1 MVIHARNFVTPDR
14 ALGGAVIEKSLRFT
28 SADNTY
34 LTRTNSTSGNRKTW
48 TYSFWFKRT
57 STGNI
62 SCLINGNTS
71 ALPWTFFYIE
81 NEKFWFWDIASSGV
95 GGDNYWYNIMRDF
108 NAWYH
113 VVLRVDTTQATAA
126 NRVRIYV
133 NGVQAPIEK
142 DNLSTIPQNRD
153 TQINGTTVTEI
164 FNNQARNRSLKGYL
178 ADVYMIDGQSL
189 DPTYFAYTESQTGI
203 WRPKKYTGTY
213 GTNGFHLEFKDNSGT
228 TATTLGKDTS
238 GNGNHWTPGNFSVS
252 AGAGND
258 SVEDTPTNNFCTMNS
273 IDRDSSV
280 TASDGNLK
288 VSNNNQVW
296 AGLKGTFAVSSG
308 KWYYE
313 IKGSDN
319 NLFCGWASDD
329 LDTFLA
335 SPQDNN
341 TVMSDGVLI
350 IVGTSGQYQLDT
362 GGSGTRINYGSAL
375 SANDVLGCAID
386 LDNNTAQYYINGTG
400 QGSINISSSKLATKQ
415 VHPYFISLYT
425 AQNYTFNFGQQ
436 PFTYTPPTGYK
447 TLSSKNL
454 PPNVPS
460 IIRPQKHF
468 DIVTYSGTGS
478 TNKIESLEF
487 APDLVWV
494 KRRDATNYH
503 ILSDTIRGAGNYLVS
518 NTNDA
523 ESSGGSQLINGF
535 LKNGFQVGTENAVN
549 NSSGTYVAWCWKAG
563 GAAVSNTNGNITSSV
578 SVNEE
583 AGFSIVS
590 YTGNGSNGQ
599 TVGHGLSQAPQ
610 WIILKNRDA
619 TQNWRV
625 WQHKLASDGS
635 KRLLLD
641 ATNASENAGFLN
653 DTAPTSTV
661 FTLGNADDAWNANG
675 DKFIAYCWHEVP
687 GYSKFGSYIG
697 NGSSEG
703 VFVHLGFRADFIMI
717 KSSSLETNWN
727 IVTADIDGYNVVTK
741 YLDAN
746 TSSAEGTYTFL
757 DVLSNGFKARN
768 VGNSFNQNGASY
780 IYMAFAKQPG
790 TTPFGTFPN
799 AR

>member
-95 GGDNYWYNIMRDF
+95 GGDNYWYNLMRDF

-468 DIVTYSGTGS
+468 ETVTYSGTGS

-563 GAAVSNTNGNITSSV
+563 GAAVTNNDGSIASQV

-583 AGFSIVS
+583 AGFSIVT
-590 YTGNGSNGQ
+590 YTGDGSSGK
-599 TVGHGLSQAPQ
+599 TVGHGL
-610 WIILKNRDA
+610 DA
-619 TQNWRV
+619 TPVISIR
-625 WQHKLASDGS
+625 KKKDASSDWFVHHTLVDGS
-635 KRLLLD
+635 MD
-641 ATNASENAGFLN
+641 FLKLN
-653 DTAPTSTV
+653 SNTSNSNSSLSAFTST
-661 FTLGNADDAWNANG
+661 TLPVDDNTNQYVS
-675 DKFIAYCWHEVP
+675 YCWHEVP

>member
-95 GGDNYWYNIMRDF
+95 GGDNYWYNLMRDF

-563 GAAVSNTNGNITSSV
+563 GAAVTNNDGSIASQV

-583 AGFSIVS
+583 AGFSIVT
-590 YTGNGSNGQ
+590 YTGDGSSGK
-599 TVGHGLSQAPQ
+599 TVGHGL
-610 WIILKNRDA
+610 DA
-619 TQNWRV
+619 TPVISIR
-625 WQHKLASDGS
+625 KKKDASSDWFVHHTLVDGS
-635 KRLLLD
+635 MD
-641 ATNASENAGFLN
+641 FLKLN
-653 DTAPTSTV
+653 SNTSNSNSSLSAFTST
-661 FTLGNADDAWNANG
+661 TLPVDDNTNQYVS
-675 DKFIAYCWHEVP
+675 YCWHEVP

>member
-95 GGDNYWYNIMRDF
+95 GGDNYWYNLMRDF

-563 GAAVSNTNGNITSSV
+563 GTAVTNNDGSIASQV

-583 AGFSIVS
+583 AGFSIVT
-590 YTGNGSNGQ
+590 YTGDGSSGK
-599 TVGHGLSQAPQ
+599 TVGHGL
-610 WIILKNRDA
+610 DA
-619 TQNWRV
+619 TPVISIR
-625 WQHKLASDGS
+625 KKKDASSDWFVHHTLVDGS
-635 KRLLLD
+635 MD
-641 ATNASENAGFLN
+641 FLKLN
-653 DTAPTSTV
+653 SNTSNSNSSLSAFTST
-661 FTLGNADDAWNANG
+661 TLPVDDNTNQYVS
-675 DKFIAYCWHEVP
+675 YCWHEV
-687 GYSKFGSYIG
+687 
-697 NGSSEG
+697 
-703 VFVHLGFRADFIMI
+703 
-717 KSSSLETNWN
+717 
-727 IVTADIDGYNVVTK
+727 
-741 YLDAN
+741 
-746 TSSAEGTYTFL
+746 
-757 DVLSNGFKARN
+757 
-768 VGNSFNQNGASY
+768 
-780 IYMAFAKQPG
+780 
-790 TTPFGTFPN
+790 
-799 AR
+799 

>member
-563 GAAVSNTNGNITSSV
+563 GAAVTNNDGSIASQV

-583 AGFSIVS
+583 AGFSIVT
-590 YTGNGSNGQ
+590 YTGDGSSGK
-599 TVGHGLSQAPQ
+599 TVGHGL
-610 WIILKNRDA
+610 DA
-619 TQNWRV
+619 TPVISIR
-625 WQHKLASDGS
+625 KKKDASSDWFVHHTLVDGS
-635 KRLLLD
+635 MD
-641 ATNASENAGFLN
+641 FLKLN
-653 DTAPTSTV
+653 SNTSNSNSSLSAFTST
-661 FTLGNADDAWNANG
+661 TLPVDDNTNQYVS
-675 DKFIAYCWHEVP
+675 YCWHEVP

>member
-468 DIVTYSGTGS
+468 ETVTYSGTGS

-563 GAAVSNTNGNITSSV
+563 GAAVTNNDGSIASQV

-583 AGFSIVS
+583 AGFSIVT
-590 YTGNGSNGQ
+590 YTGDGSSGK
-599 TVGHGLSQAPQ
+599 TVGHGL
-610 WIILKNRDA
+610 DA
-619 TQNWRV
+619 TPVISIR
-625 WQHKLASDGS
+625 KKKDASSDWFVHHTLVDGS
-635 KRLLLD
+635 MD
-641 ATNASENAGFLN
+641 FLKLN
-653 DTAPTSTV
+653 SNTSNSNSSLSAFTST
-661 FTLGNADDAWNANG
+661 TLPVDDNTNQYVS
-675 DKFIAYCWHEVP
+675 YCWHEVP